1 MNDKAN
7 EEVTKLLSMTSD
19 SVGRDILQALVQEM
33 KLLPDLWIKLSK
45 KKQDDV
51 IDRLRERVRANVQM
65 AVHSLASQGRTVV
78 AGDLDQIT
86 IKDGVKA
93 VVKFGPN
100 AANLHELYEASGQAV
115 LVIVANPEDHTG
127 GMEDI
132 QGETDQRGLDL
143 GHEYDPN
150 GDGKGMPGNDPN
162 VVDASFTAIENKPLM
177 SDLQKAWDDGYDAA
191 EAGKPEG
198 DCLQIF
204 NTDLRKEWIKGWQAF
219 HDEKDIPNLAD
230 DPQFEPVASKKL
242 GSMPNE
248 FGVYDCVADELIRW
262 GDKKNNVTIELL
274 ELVDGKW
281 LCATEI
287 NIGNTHNSW
296 PLRIHHCSADS
307 RLDALRAVRSEL
319 VKIYSR
325 GEACG
330 LKGKQYVDFTK
341 FANELLNARS
351 AGAEE

>member
-150 GDGKGMPGNDPN
+150 GDGKGMPGIDPN

-177 SDLQKAWDDGYDAA
+177 SELQKAWDDGYDAA

-219 HDEKDIPNLAD
+219 HDEKDIPSLAD
-230 DPQFEPVASKKL
+230 DPKFEPVAAKKS
-242 GSMPNE
+242 GEFPNDS
-248 FGVYDCVADELIRW
+248 GVYTCEPDEVVTW
-262 GDKKNNVTIELL
+262 GDKKNNVAIELL
-274 ELVDGKW
+274 ELQDGHW
-281 LCATEI
+281 LYAVNI
-287 NIGNTHNSW
+287 NIGNNHTSG
-296 PLRIHHCSADS
+296 PLCIRHGMAIS
-307 RLDALRAVRSEL
+307 RNEALRAVRGQL
-319 VKIYSR
+319 VQIYSR
-325 GEACG
+325 GEGCG
-330 LKGKQYVDFTK
+330 IKGKQYTDFTK
-341 FANELLNARS
+341 FVNGLLDDQYE
-351 AGAEE
+351 GVEE

>member
-127 GMEDI
+127 GMDDI
-132 QGETDQRGLDL
+132 KGEKDQRGLDL

-150 GDGKGMPGNDPN
+150 GDGKGMPGDDSN
-162 VVDASFTAIENKPLM
+162 VVDATFIPIEHKPLTTE
-177 SDLQKAWDDGYDAA
+177 LQKAWDDGYDAA
-191 EAGKPEG
+191 EAGKPES
-198 DCLQIF
+198 DCPLMDGALCI
-204 NTDLRKEWIKGWQAF
+204 EWVKGWKTF
-219 HDEKDIPNLAD
+219 HEEKDIPDL
-230 DPQFEPVASKKL
+230 VAKPDVATKKL
-242 GSMPNE
+242 GELPNE
-248 FGVYDCVADELIRW
+248 FGVYTCEPDEVVTW
-262 GDKKNNVTIELL
+262 GDKKNNVAIELL
-274 ELVDGKW
+274 ELQDGNW
-281 LCATEI
+281 LYAINI
-287 NIGNTHNSW
+287 NIGTNHSSG
-296 PLRIHHCSADS
+296 PLCIRHGMAIS
-307 RLDALRAVRSEL
+307 RNEALRAVRGQL
-319 VKIYSR
+319 VQIYAR

-330 LKGKQYVDFTK
+330 LKGKQYNDFTK
-341 FANELLNARS
+341 FVNGLLDDESEGANE
-351 AGAEE
+351 